1 MKNLFKIFLLAGI
14 LSANTCWADYVPQ
27 NNGIMCVN
35 GKNRFTRAI
44 YGTNSPF
51 RFETSDFP
59 EIGLYMPNMG
69 GSVYFAIQNG
79 EKVKWI
85 SKAELVEATYK
96 AGSRN
101 GNVGLGGC
109 RRGYCEIRG

>member
-1 MKNLFKIFLLAGI
+1 MKNLFKIFLLAG
-14 LSANTCWADYVPQ
+14 LFSANTCWADYVPQ

-69 GSVYFAIQNG
+69 GVCVFRYPEWRKG
-79 EKVKWI
+79 KMDK
-85 SKAELVEATYK
+85 
-96 AGSRN
+96 
-101 GNVGLGGC
+101 
-109 RRGYCEIRG
+109 